1 MKNRPSRR
9 NCLIPTYFFSVVRAL
24 HELMKYLRDKML
36 ISIHNN
42 SIYGNSVIITKKK
55 KSFYYPSLPINL
67 DSKQN

>member
-9 NCLIPTYFFSVVRAL
+9 NRLIATYFFSVVRAL

-36 ISIHNN
+36 ICIHNN
-42 SIYGNSVIITKKK
+42 SIYGNSVIITKK